1 MKYYHH
7 SLSKAMHRFQY
18 YMQTL
23 NYNHTEE
30 AVCVT

>member
-1 MKYYHH
+1 
-7 SLSKAMHRFQY
+7 
-18 YMQTL
+18 MQTL